1 MASAIAHGVLAFSA
15 SKGLYPG
22 QTKRLWI
29 SAVVCSILP
38 DYDTVGYFYG
48 IPYNSF
54 LGHRG
59 FTHSL
64 PFALLLALVTVRFVF
79 PAVTRLSGHWLKL
92 LLFFF
97 FVTASHGFL
106 DAMTSGGLGVAFFSP
121 FVLTRYFLPWRPLK
135 VSPIGIFDF
144 TPGQGRDVFVS
155 ELLWVILPS
164 LALWGVAG
172 AIWRFRKSRIDRSG
186 AYHG

>member
-1 MASAIAHGVLAFSA
+1 MASAVAHGFLAFSA
-15 SKGLYPG
+15 AKGVFPG

-29 SAVVCSILP
+29 SAVICSILP

-64 PFALLLALVTVRFVF
+64 LFALLLALVAVRFAF
-79 PAVTRLSGHWLKL
+79 PAVTRFSKQWMTWL
-92 LLFFF
+92 LLFF
-97 FVTASHGFL
+97 VITASHGFL
-106 DAMTSGGLGVAFFSP
+106 DAMTNGGLGVAFFSP

-135 VSPIGIFDF
+135 VSPIGILDF
-144 TPGQGRDVFVS
+144 SAPQARDVLITEF
-155 ELLWVILPS
+155 LWVILPS
-164 LALWGVAG
+164 LVFLAG
-172 AIWRFRKSRIDRSG
+172 AAAFRRLRK
-186 AYHG
+186 AF

>member
-1 MASAIAHGVLAFSA
+1 MASAVGHGVLAFCA
-15 SKGLYPG
+15 AKGLFPA

-64 PFALLLALVTVRFVF
+64 LFALLLALVTVRFVF
-79 PAVTRLSGHWLKL
+79 PAVTRFSRHWLML
-92 LLFFF
+92 LLFLFL
-97 FVTASHGFL
+97 VTASHGFL

-121 FVLTRYFLPWRPLK
+121 FVMTRYFLPWRPLR
-135 VSPIGIFDF
+135 VSPIGVFDF
-144 TPGQGRDVFVS
+144 TAGQGRDVLVS
-155 ELLWVILPS
+155 EFLWVILPS
-164 LALWGVAG
+164 FVFLVVATLVH
-172 AIWRFRKSRIDRSG
+172 RFKPANRIPQS
-186 AYHG
+186 